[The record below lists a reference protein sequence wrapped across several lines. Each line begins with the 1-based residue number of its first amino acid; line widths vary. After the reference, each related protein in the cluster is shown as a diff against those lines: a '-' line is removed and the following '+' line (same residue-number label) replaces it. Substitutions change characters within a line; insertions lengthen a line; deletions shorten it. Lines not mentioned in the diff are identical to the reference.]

1 MDENKDQPRKVSSC
15 FDGQACAEM
24 MQKIMDEEGI
34 GSLCEEMMRS
44 VMKGRRETKGEPHE
58 ADKNMEAMEEKN
70 HQEFETAQVKNKN
83 Q

>member
-1 MDENKDQPRKVSSC
+1 MDENKDRPRKISTCFEGSS
-15 FDGQACAEM
+15 CAEM

-44 VMKGRRETKGEPHE
+44 VMKGRGETKEEPHE
-58 ADKNMEAMEEKN
+58 ADKNTEAMEEKN